1 MGLLYTDSVRLYNL
15 IYFCC
20 QMIYGQNVGIG
31 TTSPTA
37 ALHVNGSLNSPTVQ
51 REQARCLP
59 ATLTGKA
66 NWVTIASSA
75 PTVDEN
81 VVDMATGWD
90 VKQKTSLRI
99 NP

>member
-37 ALHVNGSLNSPTVQ
+37 ALHVNGSFKLTNGSEGAGKVLTSDAYRQGQLGCNSLFCPN
-51 REQARCLP
+51 RR
-59 ATLTGKA
+59 
-66 NWVTIASSA
+66 
-75 PTVDEN
+75 
-81 VVDMATGWD
+81 
-90 VKQKTSLRI
+90 
-99 NP
+99 